1 MEPFSDS
8 RERRTAPGDHARLK
22 LDLATDCTEGE
33 RLTPIDA
40 AFRYFAELP
49 EIVGETESVPVQA
62 AVGRVL
68 AEDVATAM
76 PLPPFDHSAVD
87 GFGLSA
93 SDFDRAPPIRLR
105 LAGRLAAG
113 DEATLPLQAGEAVQ
127 LLTGA
132 AIPPGVR
139 GIVLEERCQRTGSLV
154 CVNVP
159 VPEGA
164 NIRRRG
170 EDVPEGACI
179 VEAPAILDARHAAI
193 LVAAGVRRVAVRR
206 KIRVAAFS
214 NGNEL
219 CDLGA
224 SLVPGRI
231 HDANRPMLLSLLA
244 SPWTEAIDAG
254 RHPDDP
260 AALTALFARLAPDVD
275 VVIGSG
281 GVAGSDADH
290 VASAIAAA
298 RGTVR
303 RFRLALRPGKPIL
316 GGRIGGTAMVGLPG
330 NPVAALVNFML
341 FGRAVLSAAA
351 GLAVRRPRGQA
362 AVTVGDYRHAAGRTE
377 FVPVRV
383 VDVDDIGRPLVEKL
397 GRGGSA
403 RLRPLVLADGLAE
416 IPDDRADLD
425 EGSPVAFHAFKA
437 AFAP

>member
-1 MEPFSDS
+1 M
-8 RERRTAPGDHARLK
+8 LK
-22 LDLATDCTEGE
+22 SNLATDCDVGE
-33 RLTPIDA
+33 RLASVDA
-40 AFRYFAELP
+40 AFGWFAGLAEA
-49 EIVGETESVPVQA
+49 VRETGVVPVRD

-68 AEDVATAM
+68 VENVATAM

-87 GFGLSA
+87 GYGISA
-93 SDFDRAPPIRLR
+93 ADLDRAPPIRLR

-113 DEATLPLQAGEAVQ
+113 DGATLPLQAGEAVQ
-127 LLTGA
+127 LFTGA
-132 AIPPGVR
+132 AIPTGVR
-139 GIVLEERCQRTGSLV
+139 GVVLEERCERAGPHV
-154 CVNVP
+154 CVSVA

-170 EDVPEGACI
+170 EDVPEGAPI

-193 LVAAGVRRVAVRR
+193 LVAAGVERVAVRR
-206 KIRVAAFS
+206 KIRVAVFS

-219 CDLGA
+219 GDPGT
-224 SLVPGRI
+224 SLAAGRI
-231 HDANRPMLLSLLA
+231 YDANRPMLLSLLA
-244 SPWTEAIDAG
+244 SPWIEAIDAG
-254 RHPDDP
+254 RHPDDA
-260 AALTALFARLAPDVD
+260 AALTALLAELASAVD
-275 VVIGSG
+275 VVVGSG

-290 VASAIAAA
+290 VASAVAAA

-316 GGRIGGTAMVGLPG
+316 GGRIGATAMIGLPG

-362 AVTVGDYRHAAGRTE
+362 AVTVGDFRHAAGRTE
-377 FVPVRV
+377 FVPVRL

-403 RLRPLVLADGLAE
+403 RLRPLVLADGFAE
-416 IPDDRADLD
+416 IPAGVADLAA
-425 EGSPVAFHAFKA
+425 GAPVAFHAFKA